1 MKIYQVTEVH
11 FDRENGYLN
20 VESPFTKNMAYK
32 KERTARMVFDNLV
45 KEYTEDAHTIKV
57 EKPNKDIASILTSNK
72 RIVISLDIVELV
84 S

>member
-20 VESPFTKNMAYK
+20 VNSPFTKDIAYK
-32 KERTARMVFDNLV
+32 KERTARMVFDNLI
-45 KEYTEDAHTIKV
+45 KEYIEDAHTIKV
-57 EKPNKDIASILTSNK
+57 EKPYEYIASILTSSK
-72 RIVISLDIVELV
+72 RIVISLNIVELV